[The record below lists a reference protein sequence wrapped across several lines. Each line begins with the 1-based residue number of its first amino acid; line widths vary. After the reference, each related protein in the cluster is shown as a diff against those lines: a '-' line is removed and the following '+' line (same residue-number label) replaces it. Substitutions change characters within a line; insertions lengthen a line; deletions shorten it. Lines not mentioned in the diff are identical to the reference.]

1 MTKQFTAAILFICL
15 LAAAGNGST
24 IGYWEF
30 DDLPGTGL
38 PSTTNS
44 ASTYAWRDNIAN
56 SFTTTAASGKGVYR
70 LRRPGGTDVDGSPL
84 DPTSLVFVGAYD
96 SGWARYTAVID
107 SFSFSGTGGAA
118 TGFQGEERVRFELLE
133 DAFPSTSARM
143 VLQRIRNPADGSSQV
158 FLSGEALSLDGSA
171 TNIPAVPIFNGS
183 TSTTPLTLMLDVDF
197 DADTYSV
204 SYAFDDNPDT
214 TIGAGTIATDRGLR
228 YGRLTTFRKLDSSP
242 TERIDIDSIRI
253 EAVPEST
260 TVSFTI
266 FGILGGLD
274 IFRRRRLKVC

>member
-1 MTKQFTAAILFICL
+1 MTKQVTTAILLCTSFANACD
-15 LAAAGNGST
+15 GST

-30 DDLPGTGL
+30 DDLPGTEL

-44 ASTYAWRDNIAN
+44 AAPYDWRDNIAN
-56 SFTTTAASGKGVYR
+56 SYTTTAASGKGVYR
-70 LRRPGGTDVDGSPL
+70 LRRPGGTDIDGSPL
-84 DPTSLVFVGAYD
+84 DPTSLVFVGTYD

-143 VLQRIRNPADGSSQV
+143 VLQRIRNPVDGSSQI

-171 TNIPAVPIFNGS
+171 TNVPAVPIFNGA
-183 TSTTPLTLMLDVDF
+183 TSTTPLTLVLDVDF

-204 SYAFDDNPDT
+204 SYAFDGNPET
-214 TIGAGTIATDRGLR
+214 TIGAGAIAMDRGLR

-253 EAVPEST
+253 EAVPEPT
-260 TVSFTI
+260 TVSFMLL
-266 FGILGGLD
+266 GILGVLD
-274 IFRRRRLKVC
+274 MFRRRRLAAC